1 MNKESASDLI
11 RGKEEVSLFE
21 RWLLPDLDLN
31 HPTVEVAEAEPEPD
45 VVEEASVIEDVP
57 VEEVKP
63 LTLEELEAIRQ
74 DAYNEGFTTGE
85 RDGFHSGQMKA
96 RQEAEL
102 TLSAKL
108 RSLEILMEQLLD
120 PIAQQDRELEQALV
134 RLVEHVTRQVVQ
146 RELQQDSTQLQKILR
161 EALKL
166 LPMGAENIRIHL
178 NPQDFD
184 LVKALRDRHDERWK
198 LLEDESLLPGGCR
211 IESEQSVIDAS
222 IETRLT
228 QALTQIMEQQRHQ
241 ATQPAEPDL
250 HISLEDA
257 ADAS

>member
-1 MNKESASDLI
+1 MNKEDASDLI
-11 RGKEEVSLFE
+11 RAKEVSIFE
-21 RWLLPDLDLN
+21 RWLLPDLDSN
-31 HPTVEVAEAEPEPD
+31 HVEDVAVESDPEPEVAE
-45 VVEEASVIEDVP
+45 EETVTVEDVP

-74 DAYNEGFTTGE
+74 EAYNEGFTAGE
-85 RDGFHSGQMKA
+85 RDGFHSGQVRA
-96 RQEAEL
+96 RQEAEVAL
-102 TLSAKL
+102 TAKL
-108 RSLEILMEQLLD
+108 RSLEIVMEQLLE

-134 RLVEHVTRQVVQ
+134 RLVEHVTKQVIQ
-146 RELQQDSTQLQKILR
+146 RELKDDSTQLQRILR

-198 LLEDESLLPGGCR
+198 LLEDENLLPGGCR
-211 IESEQSVIDAS
+211 IESENSVIDAS
-222 IETRLT
+222 IETRLA

-241 ATQPAEPDL
+241 ATQPADPDL
-250 HISLEDA
+250 HIPLEDA
-257 ADAS
+257 ANAS